1 MSKYFVKT
9 YRNALMWYP
18 MENAN
23 NPQLVVWYGE
33 GDKQGIIYSHRDR
46 NIDMMIDDMVS
57 AKFLIGV
64 PSNKDFLD
72 FIKHFETL
80 RRVKETNAK
89 GIERYVWQSTTN
101 VDHFCFAQMYYRL
114 AVASQANG
122 SFIPE
127 IPKPY
132 SIISDDNKMGDW
144 KKYFDNL
151 KYSRD
156 E

>member
-1 MSKYFVKT
+1 
-9 YRNALMWYP
+9 

-33 GDKQGIIYSHRDR
+33 GDKKGIIYSHRDR
-46 NIDMMIDDMVS
+46 SIDMLIDDMVQ
-57 AKFLIGV
+57 AKFLIAV
-64 PSNKDFLD
+64 PSNKEFLD

-101 VDHFCFAQMYYRL
+101 VDHFCFSSLYYRL
-114 AVASQANG
+114 AVASQGNG
-122 SFIPE
+122 AFLSE
-127 IPKPY
+127 VAKPY
-132 SIISDDNKMGDW
+132 SIITEDNKMGDW
-144 KKYFDNL
+144 QKHFDSL

-156 E
+156 D